1 MNVRAKVT
9 AVLAVNAFYW
19 IGTLALLA
27 GVLYCSA
34 AAYLS
39 LREPLDPA
47 LAALVTGVG
56 LLIVAGLPF
65 AVGAWKS
72 RRRRRRQ
79 PDSAELEA
87 LLRQLA
93 DDDSLQEMLRGRAAG
108 ATAAA
113 LLAGALLGAS
123 PAMRSAASRLLKDLS
138 GKR

>member
-1 MNVRAKVT
+1 MSIREKVT

-56 LLIVAGLPF
+56 LLIVAGMPF

-72 RRRRRRQ
+72 RRRRQ

-108 ATAAA
+108 ATVAA

-123 PAMRSAASRLLKDLS
+123 PTARSAASRLLKDLT
-138 GKR
+138 GER

>member
-1 MNVRAKVT
+1 MNVRSKVT

-34 AAYLS
+34 AVYLS

-72 RRRRRRQ
+72 RRRRRQQ

-123 PAMRSAASRLLKDLS
+123 PTVRSAASRLLKDLS